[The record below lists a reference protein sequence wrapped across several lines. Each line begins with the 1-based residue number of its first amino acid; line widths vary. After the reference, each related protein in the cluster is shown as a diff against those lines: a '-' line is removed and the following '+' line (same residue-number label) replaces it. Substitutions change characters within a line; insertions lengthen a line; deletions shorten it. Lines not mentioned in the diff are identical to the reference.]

1 MTQHVTSVTGDRIGF
16 DRYGEGGD
24 AVVFVAGAG
33 PYRATDPVTA
43 RTAELCAEQGLTA
56 VVFDRLGRGDSP
68 ASGILD
74 LDRELHALSAVI
86 DAAGP
91 PAVLVGHS
99 SGAALALCAADAEL
113 PVAGLLLW
121 EAPLAAPAD
130 DVAEWITEFE
140 RRLDAE
146 DFVGATEQYMRD
158 MPPEW
163 LEGMRASPDF
173 ELLARASASQRADG
187 QALVRATDLIESERL
202 RELAIPVLATHGSQT
217 FAEMPVAADRIVGSV
232 TRGAVEEVAGAQHSW
247 DPEAMA
253 ERIVRF
259 VRDDA

>member
-16 DRYGEGGD
+16 DRYGEGGP

-33 PYRATDPVTA
+33 PFRATDPVTT
-43 RTAELCAEQGLTA
+43 RTAQLCAEHGLTA

-68 ASGILD
+68 ADGVLD

-86 DAAGP
+86 DAGGP

-130 DVAEWITEFE
+130 DVAAWITEFE

-146 DFVGATEQYMRD
+146 DYVGATEQYMKD
-158 MPPEW
+158 MPPQW

-187 QALVRATDLIESERL
+187 EALVRATDLIETERL
-202 RELAIPVLATHGSQT
+202 RELAIPVLAAYGTQT
-217 FAEMPVAADRIVGSV
+217 FAEMPVAAERIVGAV
-232 TRGAVEEVAGAQHSW
+232 TRGAVEEVAGAEHSW
-247 DPEAMA
+247 EPAAMA